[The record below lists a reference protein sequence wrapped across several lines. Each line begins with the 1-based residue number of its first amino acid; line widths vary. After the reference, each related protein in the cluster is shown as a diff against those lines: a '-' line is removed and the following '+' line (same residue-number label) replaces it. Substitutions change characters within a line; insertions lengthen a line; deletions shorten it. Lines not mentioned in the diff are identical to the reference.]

1 MRLCIVLSK
10 VIGRRWEYASR
21 LILMKKIMKTNRRQ
35 FLNRSL
41 GVVGTVAL
49 APMVSAI
56 GPGFEQKLL
65 EVNSLSPNELAT
77 DEEFWQFIRQAF
89 TISPNLINLNNG
101 GVSPQP
107 KVVQDKVTHYQSVS
121 NEGPA
126 HYMWAVLGEEREP
139 MRRKLAA
146 TAGCSAD
153 NIAILRNTTEAL
165 DQIIFGFPW
174 EKGDEVVLCK
184 YDSPNVINAWKQR
197 EMRDGIVLKWMDLPM
212 PVENDDFIVKAYT
225 DQFTLR
231 TKLVN
236 ITQVINWTGQILP
249 VKKIAQAA
257 HSRNIE
263 VMVDGAHAF
272 AHLVFNIPDLDC
284 DYFGTSLHKWL
295 FAPFGTGL
303 LYVKADKIS
312 KIWPL
317 MAAPDP
323 KSPDIRKFENI
334 GTRSFAVEL
343 AISTA
348 IDFYNMIGPARKEQR
363 LRYLKNYWVDGIKSH
378 PKVKLNISQKP
389 QYSCGLGNFGIE
401 GKKPEEIQSYLMT
414 KYKIL
419 TTPIVW
425 EKVSGI
431 RVTPSVYTTIA
442 ELDLFIRAI
451 REFAG

>member
-1 MRLCIVLSK
+1 
-10 VIGRRWEYASR
+10 
-21 LILMKKIMKTNRRQ
+21 MKTNRRS
-35 FLNRSL
+35 FINRTLSVAS
-41 GVVGTVAL
+41 GVAL
-49 APMVSAI
+49 APMASAI
-56 GPGFEQKLL
+56 GPGFEHKLN
-65 EVNSLSPNELAT
+65 EVDSITPGEAAT

-89 TISPNLINLNNG
+89 TISPNLVNLNNG

-107 KVVQDKVTHYQSVS
+107 KIVQDKVTHYQSVS

-126 HYMWAVLGEEREP
+126 HYMWAILGEEREP

-146 TAGCSAD
+146 TAGCPAD
-153 NIAILRNTTEAL
+153 TIAIVRNTTEAL
-165 DQIIFGFPW
+165 DQIIFGFPLD
-174 EKGDEVVLCK
+174 KGDEVVLCK
-184 YDSPNVINAWKQR
+184 YDYPNVINAWKQR
-197 EMRDGIVLKWMDLPM
+197 EMRDGIVLKWADLPM
-212 PVENDDFIVKAYT
+212 PVENDDLIVRAYA
-225 DQFTLR
+225 DLFTSR

-236 ITQVINWTGQILP
+236 VTQVINWTGQILP

-257 HSRNIE
+257 HARNID

-272 AHLVFNIPDLDC
+272 AHFVFNVPDLDC

-295 FAPFGTGL
+295 FAPFGTGM

-323 KSPDIRKFENI
+323 KSADIRKFENI
-334 GTRSFAVEL
+334 GTRPWAPEL

-363 LRYLKNYWVDGIKSH
+363 LRYLKDYWVNGIKDI
-378 PKVKLNISQKP
+378 PGLRLNMSMKP

-401 GKKPEEIQSYLMT
+401 GRKAGDLYSFLMT

-419 TTPIVW
+419 TTSIVW
-425 EKVSGI
+425 EKVDGI
-431 RVTPSVYTTIA
+431 RVTPSVYTTLA
-442 ELDLFIRAI
+442 ELDLFVKAVG
-451 REFAG
+451 EFSA

>member
-1 MRLCIVLSK
+1 MN
-10 VIGRRWEYASR
+10 
-21 LILMKKIMKTNRRQ
+21 TNRRS
-35 FLNRSL
+35 FLNRTL
-41 GVVGTVAL
+41 GAAGGVAL
-49 APMVSAI
+49 APVASAI
-56 GPGFEQKLL
+56 GPGFERKLSAV
-65 EVNSLSPNELAT
+65 ESITPGELAT

-107 KVVQDKVTHYQSVS
+107 KIVQDKVTHYQSVS

-126 HYMWAVLGEEREP
+126 HYMWTVLGEEREP

-146 TAGCSAD
+146 TAGCPPES
-153 NIAILRNTTEAL
+153 IAIVRNTTEAL
-165 DQIIFGFPW
+165 DQIIFGFPL

-184 YDSPNVINAWKQR
+184 YDYPNVINAWKQR

-225 DQFTLR
+225 DQFTSR
-231 TKLVN
+231 TKLINV
-236 ITQVINWTGQILP
+236 THVINWTGQILP
-249 VKKIAQAA
+249 VKKISQAA
-257 HSRNIE
+257 HARSID

-272 AHLVFNIPDLDC
+272 AHLVFDIPDLEC
-284 DYFGTSLHKWL
+284 DYFGCSLHKWL
-295 FAPFGTGL
+295 FAPFGTGM

-323 KSPDIRKFENI
+323 KSPDIHKFENL
-334 GTRSFAVEL
+334 GTRPWAPEL

-348 IDFYNMIGPARKEQR
+348 IDFYNMIGPTRKEQR
-363 LRYLKNYWVDGIKSH
+363 LRYLKDYWVNGIKGH
-378 PKVKLNISQKP
+378 PKVTFNMSLKP
-389 QYSCGLGNFGIE
+389 QYSCGLGNFSIDGNRSNE
-401 GKKPEEIQSYLMT
+401 LQSLLMT

-419 TTPIVW
+419 TTPINW

-431 RVTPSVYTTIA
+431 RVTPSVYTTIG
-442 ELDLFIRAI
+442 ELDIFIKAVL
-451 REFAG
+451 EFAG

>member
-1 MRLCIVLSK
+1 
-10 VIGRRWEYASR
+10 
-21 LILMKKIMKTNRRQ
+21 MKTNRRE
-35 FLNRSL
+35 FINRTL
-41 GVVGTVAL
+41 GVAGGVAL
-49 APMVSAI
+49 APMASAM
-56 GPGFEQKLL
+56 GPGFERKLS
-65 EVNSLSPNELAT
+65 EVESITPGELAT

-107 KVVQDKVTHYQSVS
+107 KIVQDKVAHYQSVC

-126 HYMWAVLGEEREP
+126 HYMWTVLGEEREP

-146 TAGCSAD
+146 TAGCSPD
-153 NIAILRNTTEAL
+153 TIAILRNTTEAL
-165 DQIIFGFPW
+165 DQIIFGFPL

-184 YDSPNVINAWKQR
+184 YDYPNVINAWKQR
-197 EMRDGIVLKWMDLPM
+197 EMRDGIMLKWMDLPM
-212 PVENDDFIVKAYT
+212 PVENDDLIVKAYT
-225 DQFTLR
+225 DQFTSR

-236 ITQVINWTGQILP
+236 VTHVINWTGQILP

-257 HSRNIE
+257 HAHNVE

-272 AHLVFNIPDLDC
+272 AHLVFNVPDLEC

-295 FAPFGTGL
+295 FAPFGTGF

-323 KSPDIRKFENI
+323 KSPDIHKFENI
-334 GTRSFAVEL
+334 GTRAFAVEL

-363 LRYLKNYWVDGIKSH
+363 LRYLKDYWVNAIKTH

-389 QYSCGLGNFGIE
+389 EYSCGLGNFSID
-401 GKKPEEIQSYLMT
+401 GKKPEDLQSYLMT

-419 TTPIVW
+419 TTPINW

-442 ELDLFIRAI
+442 ELDQFIKAVL
-451 REFAG
+451 EFAG

>member
-1 MRLCIVLSK
+1 
-10 VIGRRWEYASR
+10 
-21 LILMKKIMKTNRRQ
+21 MKTNRRS
-35 FLNRSL
+35 FINRTL
-41 GVVGTVAL
+41 GVAGGVAL
-49 APMVSAI
+49 APMTSAI
-56 GPGFEQKLL
+56 GPGFESKLT
-65 EVNSLSPNELAT
+65 EVESITPGEAAT

-89 TISPNLINLNNG
+89 TISPNLVNLNNG

-126 HYMWAVLGEEREP
+126 HYMWTVLGEEREP

-146 TAGCSAD
+146 TAGCPAD
-153 NIAILRNTTEAL
+153 TIAIVRNTTEAL
-165 DQIIFGFPW
+165 DQIIFGFPL

-184 YDSPNVINAWKQR
+184 YDYPNVINAWKQR
-197 EMRDGIVLKWMDLPM
+197 EMRDGIVLKWADLPM
-212 PVENDDFIVKAYT
+212 PVENDDLIIRAYA
-225 DQFTLR
+225 DLFTSR

-236 ITQVINWTGQILP
+236 VTQVINWTGQILP

-257 HSRNIE
+257 HARNID

-272 AHLVFNIPDLDC
+272 AHFVFNVPDLDC

-295 FAPFGTGL
+295 FAPFGTGM
-303 LYVKADKIS
+303 LYVKADNIS

-323 KSPDIRKFENI
+323 KSADIRKFENI
-334 GTRSFAVEL
+334 GTRPWAPEL

-363 LRYLKNYWVDGIKSH
+363 LRYLKEYWVNGIKDI
-378 PKVKLNISQKP
+378 PGLKLNMSMKP
-389 QYSCGLGNFGIE
+389 QYSCGLGNISIE
-401 GKKPEEIQSYLMT
+401 GKKAGDLQSFLMT

-425 EKVSGI
+425 EKVDGI
-431 RVTPSVYTTIA
+431 RVTPSVYTTLA
-442 ELDLFIRAI
+442 ELDLFVKAV